1 MTKQEMIANL
11 EYLSG
16 GIYSVITLCNND
28 RWKELL
34 DTWAT
39 LASSVASAL
48 EEENE

>member
-1 MTKQEMIANL
+1 MTRQEMIANL

-16 GIYSVITLCNND
+16 GIYSIIALCKD
-28 RWKELL
+28 DKWKELL